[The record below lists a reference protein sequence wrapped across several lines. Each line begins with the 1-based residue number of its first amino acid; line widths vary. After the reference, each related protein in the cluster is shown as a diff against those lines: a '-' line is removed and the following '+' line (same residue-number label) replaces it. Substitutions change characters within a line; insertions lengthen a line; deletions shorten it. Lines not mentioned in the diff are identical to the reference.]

1 MSKSKYQAMREKK
14 ITDSY
19 CVAFPML
26 KVIEILRY
34 DNESE
39 LWNKFKKSW
48 TIEDWKEFLKLK
60 IDNYETK

>member
-1 MSKSKYQAMREKK
+1 MREKK

-19 CVAFPML
+19 CAAFPML
-26 KVIEILRY
+26 KVIEVLRN

-48 TIEDWKEFLKLK
+48 DIEDWKEFFKLK
-60 IDNYETK
+60 IDNHGSNI